1 MTRQDRV
8 PTDVGHGDDLSVESV
23 RAHLARILGSRTF
36 SNAPS
41 LSRFLR
47 HLVEHALQGNPDPL
61 KEYSVG
67 IEVFDRGESFDPRT
81 DTIVRVQARHLRSK
95 LEEYYRAEGGADSI
109 VIELPKGHYAA
120 GFRYAPAL
128 PSESS
133 GDHLRLAVSRDRI
146 QETLDRIVHP
156 RPPVLPAPRT
166 PLIGREHELAAVK
179 KLLISGSAR
188 LINLTG
194 AGGSGKTRLGLQAA
208 SEVMDE
214 FPGGVYFVALAS
226 ITDPATVA
234 STVAH
239 VLGIRH
245 TGGRPLD
252 EALQDHLRLLVHA
265 PTLLLLDN
273 FEHLLAAAQ
282 LVGELLEACAPLKV
296 LVTSRA
302 VLHVYGEYEY
312 PVPPL
317 PLPEPEQLRSLEA
330 LAGNPAVTC
339 SSSGLPQQNPS
350 LR

>member
-1 MTRQDRV
+1 M
-8 PTDVGHGDDLSVESV
+8 
-23 RAHLARILGSRTF
+23 
-36 SNAPS
+36 
-41 LSRFLR
+41 
-47 HLVEHALQGNPDPL
+47 
-61 KEYSVG
+61 
-67 IEVFDRGESFDPRT
+67 
-81 DTIVRVQARHLRSK
+81 
-95 LEEYYRAEGGADSI
+95 
-109 VIELPKGHYAA
+109 
-120 GFRYAPAL
+120 
-128 PSESS
+128 
-133 GDHLRLAVSRDRI
+133 
-146 QETLDRIVHP
+146 
-156 RPPVLPAPRT
+156 
-166 PLIGREHELAAVK
+166 K

-245 TGGRPLD
+245 TGSKPLD

-317 PLPEPEQLRSLEA
+317 PLPEPEQLRFLEA
-330 LAGNPAVTC
+330 LAGNPAVTLFVQRAAAAKPEFALTEENAPVVAQIC
-339 SSSGLPQQNPS
+339 RRVDGLPLAIELAAARVKCFHPRRCWRGSRTVSIILPGVPVICRPGSRLFDKPS
-350 LR
+350 TGATIC